1 MRSRIQMLKRWP
13 DSKPLTVVV
22 ALVVIGLVGLA
33 DHLAYTEIILPIFYL
48 LPVLL
53 VAWYVNL
60 PAAILMACLG
70 VALSLSDDLV
80 RSRFPSPVIPYWNAG
95 AELAVDIVAAVAVRR
110 LREVND
116 RLRASEA
123 LREDLTN
130 MLVHDL
136 KNPLVAASMALQL
149 YRRRRQAEN
158 AATPQV
164 QQEQEQLLDIAA
176 ESNEHLRRL
185 IEDILDVA
193 RAEAGKMPLALE
205 LVDLAGVV
213 HAAVQAAASPLER
226 GDRELAEF
234 YPEEPLPTEIDPT
247 KITRVVEN
255 LLDNALKYSPSQGHL
270 QVRVETRDGEAL
282 VSVHDEGP
290 GIPPEMHQRIFE
302 RFGQAEAVHEGR
314 RMSFGL
320 GLAFAK
326 LAVEAHGG
334 RIWVESA
341 PGQGSTFTFA
351 LPLTNQ
357 RAV

>member
-1 MRSRIQMLKRWP
+1 
-13 DSKPLTVVV
+13 
-22 ALVVIGLVGLA
+22 
-33 DHLAYTEIILPIFYL
+33 
-48 LPVLL
+48 
-53 VAWYVNL
+53 
-60 PAAILMACLG
+60 
-70 VALSLSDDLV
+70 
-80 RSRFPSPVIPYWNAG
+80 
-95 AELAVDIVAAVAVRR
+95 
-110 LREVND
+110 
-116 RLRASEA
+116 
-123 LREDLTN
+123 
-130 MLVHDL
+130 
-136 KNPLVAASMALQL
+136 
-149 YRRRRQAEN
+149 
-158 AATPQV
+158 
-164 QQEQEQLLDIAA
+164 
-176 ESNEHLRRL
+176 
-185 IEDILDVA
+185 
-193 RAEAGKMPLALE
+193 MPLALE

-213 HAAVQAAASPLER
+213 HAAVQAVASPLER